1 VTSPF
6 GWEPLVVVL
15 LVVLVAAVATALVA
29 LSLRRAW
36 QRTEASLARSEAL
49 TRQLEVQAQELRRRV
64 EESEALRSELELAN
78 IELVEANAEAHH
90 ARAGAESAV
99 RRKEE
104 VLAILDTVLES
115 SPVAFALLDRDLRFI
130 RINRAFAGVTG
141 RPAVDHIGSTI
152 EELAPSLAPTLTLA
166 LERVLLADAP
176 QRDVELSWA
185 PVAATAI
192 AAPAPQRHWIASF
205 YPVRTASGSTL
216 GVGTLMLEVSER
228 KQLEE
233 QFRQAQ
239 KMEAVGRLAGGIAH
253 DFNNL
258 LTVMTSCSELLLG
271 DLTHEDRRRGDV
283 EEIRRA
289 AQRAAALTRQLL
301 AFSRKQILQPTLLD
315 LNAVVSDME
324 RMLRRVLGEDIV
336 LDTRLDPDLGFV
348 RADHGQV
355 EQVLMNLVVNARDA
369 MPGGGRIIIETRNVE
384 QTLVPDLAADAAG
397 VVLEV
402 RDEGHGITPDA
413 MPHIFEPFYT
423 TKELGKGTGLGLS
436 TVYGIVKQSGGEV
449 EVESTPAAGSTFRI
463 VLPRYRDTSA
473 PRRFSPPGI
482 VVPRAAATILLVED
496 EEAVRGLATRIL
508 TRDGYTVL
516 SASRGDE
523 AVSLF
528 ARNQREVALLVSD
541 LVLPGLGGIDLAKR
555 LREMRPELKVLLMS
569 GYTDR
574 DVGSLAGESRNIA
587 FMQKPF
593 TPDTLT
599 RHVAELLD
607 GTETTAERLV
617 GRELE
622 SGETR

>member
-1 VTSPF
+1 MTSP
-6 GWEPLVVVL
+6 LHSQL
-15 LVVLVAAVATALVA
+15 LVIGLLALAVFLAVGAI
-29 LSLRRAW
+29 SLRRAS
-36 QRTEASLARSEAL
+36 QRAESSLARSEAL
-49 TRQLEVQAQELRRRV
+49 TRQLEVQAHELRRRV
-64 EESEALRSELELAN
+64 EESEALRTELELAN

-90 ARAGAESAV
+90 ARSGAEAAV

-115 SPVAFALLDRDLRFI
+115 SPVAFALCDRDLRFI

-141 RPAVDHIGSTI
+141 RAPLDHIGNTV
-152 EELAPSLAPTLTLA
+152 EDVAPALAASLRPALMRA
-166 LERVLLADAP
+166 LEANTP
-176 QRDVELSWA
+176 QRDVEIASSSGMVSPL
-185 PVAATAI
+185 AAQK
-192 AAPAPQRHWIASF
+192 PERHWLASF
-205 YPVRTASGSTL
+205 YPVRTASGATL
-216 GVGTLMLEVSER
+216 GVGALMLEVSER
-228 KQLEE
+228 KLLEE

-271 DLTHEDRRRGDV
+271 DLTQEDRRRGDV

-315 LNAVVSDME
+315 LNSVVSEME
-324 RMLRRVLGEDIV
+324 RMLRRVLGEDIA
-336 LDTRLDPDLGFV
+336 LETRLDPDLGFV
-348 RADHGQV
+348 RADHGQL

-369 MPGGGRIIIETRNVE
+369 MPSGGLIIIETRNIAAE
-384 QTLVPDLAADAAG
+384 SLDPDASSDETA

-402 RDEGHGITPDA
+402 RDEGHGIVPEA
-413 MPHIFEPFYT
+413 MPYIFEPFYT

-449 EVESTPAAGSTFRI
+449 EVESTPGVGSTFR
-463 VLPRYRDTSA
+463 VMLPRYREGSTVKRA
-473 PRRFSPPGI
+473 SPQLGI
-482 VVPRAAATILLVED
+482 AARAQGTILLVED
-496 EEAVRGLATRIL
+496 EEAVRALATRIL
-508 TRDGYTVL
+508 VREGYTVL
-516 SASRGDE
+516 AASRGDE

-528 ARNQREVALLVSD
+528 ARHQREVILLVSD
-541 LVLPGLGGIDLAKR
+541 LVLPGLGGIEIAQR

-574 DVGSLAGESRNIA
+574 DVGAIAGQSEGMA

-593 TPDTLT
+593 TPDVLT
-599 RHVAELLD
+599 RRVSELLT
-607 GTETTAERLV
+607 GAEPTAAQLV
-617 GRELE
+617 GGDLK